1 MKIIKRMY
9 NAVFSPPNALDLAKD
24 ELEKSRKAFL
34 INKTHTE
41 FYAAQ
46 VDFETK
52 RIKRLEEYISDMEP
66 QVKARAK

>member
-9 NAVFSPPNALDLAKD
+9 SAVFSPPSSLDLARD

-34 INKTHTE
+34 VNKTHTE
-41 FYAAQ
+41 YYASQ

-52 RIKRLEEYISDMEP
+52 RIKRLEEYLTEIEP
-66 QVKARAK
+66 QVKAKSK

>member
-9 NAVFSPPNALDLAKD
+9 NAVFSPPSSLELARD

-34 INKTHTE
+34 LNKTHTE

-52 RIKRLEEYISDMEP
+52 RIKRLEEYISDVEP
-66 QVKARAK
+66 QLKGKTK

>member
-1 MKIIKRMY
+1 MY
-9 NAVFSPPNALDLAKD
+9 NAVFSPPSSLELARD

-34 INKTHTE
+34 LNKTHTE

-52 RIKRLEEYISDMEP
+52 RIKRLEEYINDIEP
-66 QVKARAK
+66 QLKAKSK

>member
-9 NAVFSPPNALDLAKD
+9 EVVFSPATSLDLARD

-34 INKTHTE
+34 VNKTHTE
-41 FYAAQ
+41 YYAAQ

-52 RIKRLEEYISDMEP
+52 RIKRLEEYLTEIEP
-66 QVKARAK
+66 QVKAKAK

>member
-9 NAVFSPPNALDLAKD
+9 NAMFSPPSSLELARD

-34 INKTHTE
+34 LNKTHTE

-52 RIKRLEEYISDMEP
+52 RIKRLEEYINDIEP
-66 QVKARAK
+66 QLKAKSK

>member
-9 NAVFSPPNALDLAKD
+9 NAVFSPPSSLDLARD

-34 INKTHTE
+34 VNKTHTE
-41 FYAAQ
+41 YYASQ

-66 QVKARAK
+66 QLKAKAK

>member
-9 NAVFSPPNALDLAKD
+9 NTVFSPPSSLDLACD

-34 INKTHTE
+34 VNKTHTE
-41 FYAAQ
+41 YYAAQ

-52 RIKRLEEYISDMEP
+52 RIKRLEEYLTEIEP
-66 QVKARAK
+66 QVKAKAK

>member
-9 NAVFSPPNALDLAKD
+9 GAVFSPASSLDLAKD

-41 FYAAQ
+41 YYASQ

-52 RIKRLEEYISDMEP
+52 RIKRLEEYINDMEP
-66 QVKARAK
+66 QSKAKAK

>member
-9 NAVFSPPNALDLAKD
+9 SAVFSPPNALDLAKD

>member
-9 NAVFSPPNALDLAKD
+9 NAVFSPASSLDLAKN
-24 ELEKSRKAFL
+24 ELELSHKAFL
-34 INKTHTE
+34 VNKTHTE

-52 RIKRLEEYISDMEP
+52 RIKRLEEYISDVEP
-66 QVKARAK
+66 QLKGKTK